1 MKSKEESYKIDSR
14 RRSDILN
21 QMQMLAQSYTP
32 EWKFD
37 TTSPDAGSVIGLIF
51 ANQTAANIQKL
62 NRVIEK
68 YHTEFKIRER
78 EYSQVILTE
87 VLEIHIVELLRF
99 NLENN
104 GYKVDYSYDGFDG
117 YLKTKEFQPDLIL
130 LDWMLPNI
138 SGIELLKKIR
148 SDESLEQIPV
158 IMLTA
163 KNMEED
169 KLEGL
174 QDGADDYITKPFSVK
189 EVLARITS
197 VLRRYKYTS
206 NEKVEVLKAD
216 DIQVNVN
223 KHIVTKN
230 GQEIELTLKEFQ
242 ILKLL
247 IENKG
252 NVLTRTFLLDKIWG
266 YDYYGET
273 RTLDVHIRHLRKK
286 IGDNDSKLIE
296 TVRGVGYKIK

>member
-1 MKSKEESYKIDSR
+1 MKKI
-14 RRSDILN
+14 
-21 QMQMLAQSYTP
+21 
-32 EWKFD
+32 
-37 TTSPDAGSVIGLIF
+37 LI
-51 ANQTAANIQKL
+51 IDD
-62 NRVIEK
+62 
-68 YHTEFKIRER
+68 
-78 EYSQVILTE
+78 
-87 VLEIHIVELLRF
+87 EIHIVELLKF
-99 NLENN
+99 NLENT

-138 SGIELLKKIR
+138 SGIDLLKKIR
-148 SDESLEQIPV
+148 SDETLEQIPV

-174 QDGADDYITKPFSVK
+174 EDGADDYITKPFSVK

-206 NEKVEVLKAD
+206 NEKIEVLKAD

>member
-1 MKSKEESYKIDSR
+1 MKKI
-14 RRSDILN
+14 
-21 QMQMLAQSYTP
+21 
-32 EWKFD
+32 
-37 TTSPDAGSVIGLIF
+37 LI
-51 ANQTAANIQKL
+51 IDD
-62 NRVIEK
+62 
-68 YHTEFKIRER
+68 
-78 EYSQVILTE
+78 
-87 VLEIHIVELLRF
+87 EIHIVELLKF

-138 SGIELLKKIR
+138 SGIDLLKKIR
-148 SDESLEQIPV
+148 SDETLEQTPV

-206 NEKVEVLKAD
+206 NEKVEILKAD

-286 IGDNDSKLIE
+286 IGDDESKLIE

>member
-1 MKSKEESYKIDSR
+1 MKKI
-14 RRSDILN
+14 
-21 QMQMLAQSYTP
+21 
-32 EWKFD
+32 
-37 TTSPDAGSVIGLIF
+37 LI
-51 ANQTAANIQKL
+51 IDD
-62 NRVIEK
+62 
-68 YHTEFKIRER
+68 
-78 EYSQVILTE
+78 
-87 VLEIHIVELLRF
+87 EIHIVELLRF

-230 GQEIELTLKEFQ
+230 GTEIELTLKEFQ

-247 IENKG
+247 IENRG

-273 RTLDVHIRHLRKK
+273 RTVDVHIRYLRKK
-286 IGDNDSKLIE
+286 IEGDNSSEKYIQ
-296 TVRGVGYKIK
+296 TIRGVGYKID

>member
-1 MKSKEESYKIDSR
+1 MKKI
-14 RRSDILN
+14 
-21 QMQMLAQSYTP
+21 
-32 EWKFD
+32 
-37 TTSPDAGSVIGLIF
+37 LI
-51 ANQTAANIQKL
+51 IDD
-62 NRVIEK
+62 
-68 YHTEFKIRER
+68 
-78 EYSQVILTE
+78 
-87 VLEIHIVELLRF
+87 EIHIVELLKF

-138 SGIELLKKIR
+138 SGIDLLKKIR
-148 SDESLEQIPV
+148 SDETLEQIPV

-174 QDGADDYITKPFSVK
+174 EDGADDYITKPFSVK

-197 VLRRYKYTS
+197 VLRIYKYTS
-206 NEKVEVLKAD
+206 NEKIEVLKAD

>member
-1 MKSKEESYKIDSR
+1 MKKI
-14 RRSDILN
+14 
-21 QMQMLAQSYTP
+21 
-32 EWKFD
+32 
-37 TTSPDAGSVIGLIF
+37 LI
-51 ANQTAANIQKL
+51 IDD
-62 NRVIEK
+62 
-68 YHTEFKIRER
+68 
-78 EYSQVILTE
+78 
-87 VLEIHIVELLRF
+87 EIHIVELLKF

-138 SGIELLKKIR
+138 SGIDLLKKIR
-148 SDESLEQIPV
+148 SDETLEQIPV

-174 QDGADDYITKPFSVK
+174 ADDYITKPFSVK

-206 NEKVEVLKAD
+206 NEKIEVLKAD

>member
-1 MKSKEESYKIDSR
+1 MKKI
-14 RRSDILN
+14 
-21 QMQMLAQSYTP
+21 
-32 EWKFD
+32 
-37 TTSPDAGSVIGLIF
+37 LI
-51 ANQTAANIQKL
+51 IDD
-62 NRVIEK
+62 
-68 YHTEFKIRER
+68 
-78 EYSQVILTE
+78 
-87 VLEIHIVELLRF
+87 EIHIVELLKF

-104 GYKVDYSYDGFDG
+104 GYKVDYSYYWFDG

-138 SGIELLKKIR
+138 SGIDLLKKIR
-148 SDESLEQIPV
+148 SDETLEQIPV

-174 QDGADDYITKPFSVK
+174 EDGADDYITKPFSVK

-206 NEKVEVLKAD
+206 NEKIEVLKAD

-273 RTLDVHIRHLRKK
+273 RTIDVHIRHLRKK

>member
-1 MKSKEESYKIDSR
+1 MEKILLISNMYPSKKYKHYGVFVQNTAQ
-14 RRSDILN
+14 IL
-21 QMQMLAQSYTP
+21 
-32 EWKFD
+32 K
-37 TTSPDAGSVIGLIF
+37 
-51 ANQTAANIQKL
+51 
-62 NRVIEK
+62 
-68 YHTEFKIRER
+68 
-78 EYSQVILTE
+78 
-87 VLEIHIVELLRF
+87 
-99 NLENN
+99 NN

-138 SGIELLKKIR
+138 SGIDLLKKIR
-148 SDESLEQIPV
+148 SDETLEQIPV

-174 QDGADDYITKPFSVK
+174 EDGADDYITKPFSVK

-206 NEKVEVLKAD
+206 NEKIEVLKAD

>member
-1 MKSKEESYKIDSR
+1 MKKI
-14 RRSDILN
+14 
-21 QMQMLAQSYTP
+21 
-32 EWKFD
+32 
-37 TTSPDAGSVIGLIF
+37 LI
-51 ANQTAANIQKL
+51 IDD
-62 NRVIEK
+62 
-68 YHTEFKIRER
+68 
-78 EYSQVILTE
+78 
-87 VLEIHIVELLRF
+87 EIHIVELLKF

-138 SGIELLKKIR
+138 SGIDLLKKIR
-148 SDESLEQIPV
+148 SDETLEQTPV

-206 NEKVEVLKAD
+206 NEKIEILKAD

-286 IGDNDSKLIE
+286 IGDDESKLIE

>member
-1 MKSKEESYKIDSR
+1 MKKI
-14 RRSDILN
+14 
-21 QMQMLAQSYTP
+21 
-32 EWKFD
+32 
-37 TTSPDAGSVIGLIF
+37 LI
-51 ANQTAANIQKL
+51 IDD
-62 NRVIEK
+62 
-68 YHTEFKIRER
+68 
-78 EYSQVILTE
+78 
-87 VLEIHIVELLRF
+87 EIHIVELLKF

-138 SGIELLKKIR
+138 SGIDLLKKIR
-148 SDESLEQIPV
+148 SDETLEQIPV

-174 QDGADDYITKPFSVK
+174 EDGADDYITKPFSVK

-206 NEKVEVLKAD
+206 NEKIEVLKAD

-242 ILKLL
+242 IIKLL

>member
-1 MKSKEESYKIDSR
+1 MKKI
-14 RRSDILN
+14 
-21 QMQMLAQSYTP
+21 
-32 EWKFD
+32 
-37 TTSPDAGSVIGLIF
+37 LI
-51 ANQTAANIQKL
+51 IDD
-62 NRVIEK
+62 
-68 YHTEFKIRER
+68 
-78 EYSQVILTE
+78 E
-87 VLEIHIVELLRF
+87 VHIVELLKF

-138 SGIELLKKIR
+138 SGIDLLKKIR
-148 SDESLEQIPV
+148 SDETLEQIPV

-174 QDGADDYITKPFSVK
+174 EDGADDYITKPFSVK

-206 NEKVEVLKAD
+206 NEKIEVLKAD

>member
-1 MKSKEESYKIDSR
+1 MKKI
-14 RRSDILN
+14 
-21 QMQMLAQSYTP
+21 
-32 EWKFD
+32 
-37 TTSPDAGSVIGLIF
+37 LI
-51 ANQTAANIQKL
+51 IDD
-62 NRVIEK
+62 
-68 YHTEFKIRER
+68 
-78 EYSQVILTE
+78 
-87 VLEIHIVELLRF
+87 EIHIVELLKF

-138 SGIELLKKIR
+138 SGIDLLKKIR
-148 SDESLEQIPV
+148 SDETLEQIPV

-174 QDGADDYITKPFSVK
+174 EDGADDYITKPFSVK

-206 NEKVEVLKAD
+206 NEKIEVLKAD
-216 DIQVNVN
+216 YIQVNVN

>member
-1 MKSKEESYKIDSR
+1 MKKI
-14 RRSDILN
+14 
-21 QMQMLAQSYTP
+21 
-32 EWKFD
+32 
-37 TTSPDAGSVIGLIF
+37 LI
-51 ANQTAANIQKL
+51 IDD
-62 NRVIEK
+62 
-68 YHTEFKIRER
+68 
-78 EYSQVILTE
+78 
-87 VLEIHIVELLRF
+87 EIHIVELLKF

-138 SGIELLKKIR
+138 SGIDLLKKIR
-148 SDESLEQIPV
+148 SDETLEQIPV

-174 QDGADDYITKPFSVK
+174 EDGADDYITKPFSVK

-206 NEKVEVLKAD
+206 NEKIEVLKAD

-230 GQEIELTLKEFQ
+230 GQEIEPTLKEFQ

>member
-1 MKSKEESYKIDSR
+1 
-14 RRSDILN
+14 
-21 QMQMLAQSYTP
+21 ML
-32 EWKFD
+32 K
-37 TTSPDAGSVIGLIF
+37 
-51 ANQTAANIQKL
+51 
-62 NRVIEK
+62 
-68 YHTEFKIRER
+68 
-78 EYSQVILTE
+78 
-87 VLEIHIVELLRF
+87 F

-138 SGIELLKKIR
+138 SGIDLLKKIR
-148 SDESLEQIPV
+148 SDETLEQIPV

-174 QDGADDYITKPFSVK
+174 EDGADDYITKPFSVK

-206 NEKVEVLKAD
+206 NEKIEVLKAD

>member
-1 MKSKEESYKIDSR
+1 MKKI
-14 RRSDILN
+14 
-21 QMQMLAQSYTP
+21 
-32 EWKFD
+32 
-37 TTSPDAGSVIGLIF
+37 LI
-51 ANQTAANIQKL
+51 IDD
-62 NRVIEK
+62 
-68 YHTEFKIRER
+68 
-78 EYSQVILTE
+78 
-87 VLEIHIVELLRF
+87 EIHIVELLKF

-138 SGIELLKKIR
+138 SGIDLLKKIR
-148 SDESLEQIPV
+148 SDETLEQIPV

-174 QDGADDYITKPFSVK
+174 EDGADDYITKPFSVK

-206 NEKVEVLKAD
+206 NEKIEVLKAD

-273 RTLDVHIRHLRKK
+273 ITLDVHIRHLRKK

>member
-1 MKSKEESYKIDSR
+1 MKKI
-14 RRSDILN
+14 
-21 QMQMLAQSYTP
+21 
-32 EWKFD
+32 
-37 TTSPDAGSVIGLIF
+37 LI
-51 ANQTAANIQKL
+51 IDD
-62 NRVIEK
+62 
-68 YHTEFKIRER
+68 
-78 EYSQVILTE
+78 
-87 VLEIHIVELLRF
+87 EIHIVELLKF

-138 SGIELLKKIR
+138 SGIDLLKKIR
-148 SDESLEQIPV
+148 SDETLEQIPV

-174 QDGADDYITKPFSVK
+174 EDGADDYITKPFSVK

-206 NEKVEVLKAD
+206 NEKIEVLKAD

-273 RTLDVHIRHLRKK
+273 RTIDVHIRHLRKK

>member
-1 MKSKEESYKIDSR
+1 MKKI
-14 RRSDILN
+14 
-21 QMQMLAQSYTP
+21 
-32 EWKFD
+32 
-37 TTSPDAGSVIGLIF
+37 LI
-51 ANQTAANIQKL
+51 IDD
-62 NRVIEK
+62 
-68 YHTEFKIRER
+68 
-78 EYSQVILTE
+78 
-87 VLEIHIVELLRF
+87 EIHIVELLKF

-138 SGIELLKKIR
+138 SGIDLLKKIR
-148 SDESLEQIPV
+148 SDETLEQIPV

-174 QDGADDYITKPFSVK
+174 EDGADDYITKPFSVK

>member
-1 MKSKEESYKIDSR
+1 MKKI
-14 RRSDILN
+14 
-21 QMQMLAQSYTP
+21 
-32 EWKFD
+32 
-37 TTSPDAGSVIGLIF
+37 LI
-51 ANQTAANIQKL
+51 IDD
-62 NRVIEK
+62 
-68 YHTEFKIRER
+68 
-78 EYSQVILTE
+78 
-87 VLEIHIVELLRF
+87 EIHIVELLKF

-117 YLKTKEFQPDLIL
+117 YLKTKEFQPDLII

-138 SGIELLKKIR
+138 SGIDLLKKIR
-148 SDESLEQIPV
+148 SDETLEQIPV

-174 QDGADDYITKPFSVK
+174 EDGADDYITKPFSVK

-206 NEKVEVLKAD
+206 NEKIEVLKAD

>member
-1 MKSKEESYKIDSR
+1 MKKI
-14 RRSDILN
+14 
-21 QMQMLAQSYTP
+21 
-32 EWKFD
+32 
-37 TTSPDAGSVIGLIF
+37 LI
-51 ANQTAANIQKL
+51 IDD
-62 NRVIEK
+62 
-68 YHTEFKIRER
+68 
-78 EYSQVILTE
+78 
-87 VLEIHIVELLRF
+87 EIHIVELLKF

-138 SGIELLKKIR
+138 SGIDLLKKIR
-148 SDESLEQIPV
+148 SDETLGQIPV

-174 QDGADDYITKPFSVK
+174 EDGADDYITKPFSVK

-206 NEKVEVLKAD
+206 NEKIEVLKAD

>member
-1 MKSKEESYKIDSR
+1 MKKI
-14 RRSDILN
+14 
-21 QMQMLAQSYTP
+21 
-32 EWKFD
+32 
-37 TTSPDAGSVIGLIF
+37 LI
-51 ANQTAANIQKL
+51 IDD
-62 NRVIEK
+62 
-68 YHTEFKIRER
+68 
-78 EYSQVILTE
+78 
-87 VLEIHIVELLRF
+87 EIHIVELLKF

-138 SGIELLKKIR
+138 SGIDLLKKIR
-148 SDESLEQIPV
+148 SDETLEQIPV

-174 QDGADDYITKPFSVK
+174 EDGADDYITKPFSVK

-206 NEKVEVLKAD
+206 NEKIEVLKAD

-296 TVRGVGYKIK
+296 TVRKEEKKIK

>member
-1 MKSKEESYKIDSR
+1 MKKI
-14 RRSDILN
+14 
-21 QMQMLAQSYTP
+21 
-32 EWKFD
+32 
-37 TTSPDAGSVIGLIF
+37 LI
-51 ANQTAANIQKL
+51 IDD
-62 NRVIEK
+62 
-68 YHTEFKIRER
+68 
-78 EYSQVILTE
+78 
-87 VLEIHIVELLRF
+87 EIHIVELLRF

-138 SGIELLKKIR
+138 SGIDLLKKIR
-148 SDESLEQIPV
+148 SDETLEQIPV

-174 QDGADDYITKPFSVK
+174 EDGADDYITKPFSVK

-206 NEKVEVLKAD
+206 NEKIEVLKAD

-230 GQEIELTLKEFQ
+230 GTEIELTLKEFQ

>member
-1 MKSKEESYKIDSR
+1 MKKI
-14 RRSDILN
+14 
-21 QMQMLAQSYTP
+21 
-32 EWKFD
+32 
-37 TTSPDAGSVIGLIF
+37 LI
-51 ANQTAANIQKL
+51 IDD
-62 NRVIEK
+62 
-68 YHTEFKIRER
+68 
-78 EYSQVILTE
+78 
-87 VLEIHIVELLRF
+87 EIHIVELLKF

-138 SGIELLKKIR
+138 SGIDLLKKIR
-148 SDESLEQIPV
+148 SDETLEQIPV

-174 QDGADDYITKPFSVK
+174 EDGADDYITKPFSVK

-206 NEKVEVLKAD
+206 NEKIEVLKAD

-252 NVLTRTFLLDKIWG
+252 NVLTRTFLFDKIWG